1 MSSELDLS
9 RVQSL
14 SLLLWKPVN
23 QSAPSDLMHV
33 FYIGPWLQ
41 LCWFALYLAL
51 LSTKQA
57 QTQALE
63 MVQLRKN

>member
-1 MSSELDLS
+1 MSSESDLS

-23 QSAPSDLMHV
+23 QSAPLDLMHV
-33 FYIGPWLQ
+33 FNIGPWLQ

-51 LSTKQA
+51 LSVKQA
-57 QTQALE
+57 QTQVLG
-63 MVQLRKN
+63 MM